1 MRRYIVNLFSC
12 LALSVA
18 GVMNLYGADGIIE
31 TRYYKLCPG
40 DVITIDKRQTRIDKD
55 TILYDTI
62 RVTDPSADSIYVY
75 VVNMYPRFEKVESR
89 ILEAG
94 TSFAWCDTTLSSGG
108 SYERV
113 YKTING
119 CDSIYRMHVTVE
131 ITRHFSICDGES
143 AEFNGHKYTD
153 AGTYQ
158 DVYNADTTYKII
170 VAKHPTQLY
179 QQTGILDTRNPYLWQ
194 YRDNGEVKTD
204 TIRTAGVYE
213 HQTQNPVTG
222 CNDIWRLILS
232 EDETSYHFIERETIC
247 EDQPYSWHGKAK
259 LNEQGVGQTI
269 HYFDRYKTTSGYDSI
284 YELILTVQP
293 VQRRTQ
299 TIAFCGSIDWKGNT
313 YTTSTVLTDT
323 LHSVLYGCDSIITTL
338 LAKGIPF
345 HYHDTAT
352 ITPGSSLTWRGRT
365 ITTSGLYEDAYTSR
379 SGCDSIYSIGVG
391 LKETSPQANMHT
403 DRISICEGESY
414 PWREKNYREGGVFV
428 DTLFKAGSS
437 TEIDSLYILEL
448 TVNKSYYLTERV
460 GFASF
465 PQEYRGEVITGPGE
479 YTIPYT
485 TSTGCDSIYTVH
497 VDKEVLREI
506 TDMTIC
512 AGEIFTWRGVQRTVA
527 GQYKEVEKDDDGNVI
542 TEYILNLTI
551 LPKRETRITADICRG
566 SSYTFGDKTLT
577 ESGVYTYTYHEDGCD
592 SMVILSLNVL
602 NADTVTDVVPL
613 DPDHAYVWPRDHKTY
628 NEAGVYY
635 HYGTAANGCPLTEIL
650 ILTENHVDEVDTTAT
665 ICPSELPFEWHG
677 IRAFASGDYQKEE
690 IQPDGSY
697 VWYRAHLTVREIEH
711 VSKDFVV
718 CGDVNVSYNGK
729 TYTEAG
735 YFTDYLGCDTVVTIH
750 IKQLPIE
757 VYETNAS
764 LGGEH
769 GYRWVFMRDGEE
781 VDSIFYNPGTYEFAS
796 PNETT
801 GCNDLW
807 RLVLTQNE
815 TSYHF
820 VEERTI
826 CEGEDYSWR
835 GMGNLSSV
843 PGTSHY
849 FDEYQTRTG
858 KDSIYEL
865 VLTVTPVKRTIQT
878 KYFCGSIDWNGKSY
892 SESAV
897 VYDTI
902 ATTEGCYEIRRTNLE
917 KTREFYSIET
927 WSLVQGDSIQWH
939 GQTIYGDGVFYDHQK
954 TIHGC
959 DSTYEL
965 RVEAIAAPEHTNM
978 YIEQMSICHG
988 DTLRWRDKDIWTGG
1002 RYVDT
1007 VKTGAKDSIFI
1018 LNLNVWPSYKDIIT
1032 RHLYTCGNESF
1043 IRYQGQDYWQD
1054 TVLLDTLPT
1063 LHGCDSIVRVYLHFN
1078 TALYLTDTVE
1088 IADTAL
1094 PYTWHYRLGGDTRDT
1109 TLTQAGTYHHREKAE
1124 GGCYNRE
1131 ELVLIVYPTYLYED
1145 SITICE
1151 TELPYHWLGGPIEHR
1166 NDDLEHTVGT
1176 TKQYEYRYTSV
1187 NQTDSI
1193 YRLQLR
1199 IDPAPKDTVE
1209 IRFCEGEQIKIGDK
1223 IYVNIQSDSVYR
1235 DTLFVPN
1242 PNNGCDSIIY
1252 YDIYQYPS
1260 KKLVTTEV
1268 LHPNDTIVWRG
1279 DSITSP
1285 GWYNA
1290 KPDSTD
1296 AATGCPIT
1304 DQLHVIQDLRETR
1317 VICKIDTAEDTHPD
1331 KKYPFVWQSPS
1342 GKEPDTLRNTG
1353 IYTDTVF
1360 DASGTVTAFY
1370 SLDLTITQPYDTI
1383 VYVHGCKNQGAWWRD
1398 EIFYEDTLFV
1408 DRIAVE
1414 PFDPLSPCDSVFHV
1428 HVIIDTVYS
1437 IRIDTVLCEYQLPL
1451 IIGKVNPDTIWSEG
1465 NFQHKGD
1472 ITQCGCDSTI
1482 QGSLKIIPKLT
1493 RNDSTFVCESFF
1505 ANGGVVTLG
1514 DTVHPAF
1521 IDNDGGKWKG
1531 TWEGKW
1537 TGVHYSEDTI
1547 VWDCDSNYHHHII
1560 MRPSQKVP
1568 FDTTYYMCDGDS
1580 VQLFWPKTQWV
1591 KHDTVYFD
1599 TVPMGYDWTDANHGY
1614 SYHRK
1619 DYLCD
1624 SIVRWTVKF
1633 VHPEQ
1638 KDTTAHILLGD
1649 SIWWGGAWRYYTG
1662 VYDSIGPAKEKNS
1675 DSVPCQLTYTMHLI
1689 ADSMYYF
1696 RDTVDICSPANKT
1709 HNHIWNTGYRS
1720 EFNVPKTDT
1729 TFHVVDSLV
1738 TYDRRDSIYDLFVQ
1752 FRLIPTTHLY
1762 DTICEGDSLRF
1773 DIHRGTSTIER
1784 HLATAGIYYDTV
1796 PGTNICDSV
1805 LIMHLYVHNRIPN
1818 SYREVLISDRE
1829 APYYW
1834 SHTWKTNGADTTYT
1848 DTLRASGEYR
1858 YLMPSIHGCDSI
1870 DSLSL
1875 TIHQTHVFRDT
1886 IDICA
1891 PVNKTMQHQW
1901 TTGYQQTYTTPLADD
1916 TAYYADTLETRIKY
1930 DSIYVLCVN
1939 FHQNYF
1945 TELKDTV
1952 CEGDSLRF
1960 DLHRGTSTV
1969 ERWIST
1975 RGLYYDTIE
1984 TRFGCDS
1991 ILQLRLFVRDRNEVT
2006 HRTVHIP
2013 DTAAPYLWNHRWME
2027 HGLEKTHTDTLRA
2040 PGEYRFLMPDIHG
2053 CDSIDSLSLYI
2064 HNTYLIHEDTI
2075 IICSSETPF
2084 TWQNRN
2090 DITNTCDLVYN
2101 ALTTE
2106 GYDSIR
2112 TVHIEVLPVVRGAIL
2127 IDTICEGDSVRFGLT
2142 RQNTPRY
2149 LNESGVYYDT
2159 LTSHRYGCDSIVELR
2174 LNVYPH
2180 TLAHRT
2186 VNVSIAEMPYVW
2198 PHVQGG
2204 DTIARDTL
2212 QAAGEY
2218 AYYFISRFG
2227 CDSVDSLSLHVHQTY
2242 LYRDSIRICASET
2255 PYEWEGIKDIYT
2267 TDEYTKYL
2275 QTHDGYDSILVRYIE
2290 VLPVLKGTIL
2300 HDTICEGDSLRF
2312 GLTTMNQPRFLTT
2325 SGVYFDTMPSH
2336 QYGCDSIIELRLNV
2350 FPNHRHHSVIDIADT
2365 ELPYA
2370 WTHTQGGTII
2380 ATTTLDGG
2388 GEYSYHFTTR
2398 FGCDSVD
2405 SLSLRVH
2412 QTYLYRDS
2420 VRICASETPYE
2431 WEGIKDIYTTGE
2443 YTKYLQTHDGYDSI
2457 RVRYIEVLPVLKGT
2471 ILHDTICEGDSLR
2484 FGLTTMNQPRFLT
2497 TSGVYFDTM
2506 PSHQY
2511 GCDSIIEL
2519 RLNVF
2524 PNHRHHSVID
2534 IADTELPYAWT
2545 HTQGGTIIATTTLD
2559 GGGEYSYHFTTRFGC
2574 DSIDS
2579 LSLRVH
2585 TTYDIREDTIDLC
2598 SDATPFTWCDQSNI
2612 VRTGDYTYYGQ
2623 TTEGYD
2629 SVRHVHIN
2637 VWPVQYTTIRH
2648 TMCEGSTHIF
2658 GSKQIYLTEGGTYT
2672 DTLTTAHGCDSIV
2685 TLILT
2690 VNPPYFNTRTEHI
2703 IEGNSITWYGETYTE
2718 SGTYTHYAKTQGGCD
2733 STSILQLVVH
2743 PKVDTVVTVCT
2754 SELPYIWINKW
2765 TGLSTPL
2772 YAAGVYR
2779 NDTSFDA
2786 NGERLYYGLQ
2796 LIVNQP
2802 TDTTIYR
2809 SICADDGYDFNGVL
2823 LREAGEYRDT
2833 LKNASGCD
2841 SIIILHL
2848 NVLPKYYNTVE
2859 RTIYEGESV
2868 EFEGKTY
2875 SKAGAYPVRYPSSF
2889 GCDSIIELR
2898 LTVNR
2903 LFDDSVSVCSNELPY
2918 IWKNKSIYESGVY
2931 RDTVYD
2937 SEGKRSVTGIRVT
2950 VLPTTR
2956 LEEPIIVS
2964 ICEGTEYRFGLTR
2977 DNQPRYLTASGTY
2990 YDTLTAANGCDSI
3003 VSLVLQVQPVQ
3014 SQTDYKTIFAG
3025 DSVEFYGQWYKESG
3039 HYEHKTLNALG
3050 CEDVHTLILTVLQS
3064 FNVDTTAYVC
3074 QNDLPFVWR
3083 NYEYSESGD
3092 YKLPIS
3098 WTDSSRVTMTLH
3110 LQVNETFY
3118 GERNVAICEGDV
3130 FTFNGREYKSNGE
3143 FFDTIPSQ
3151 TGCDSIIKYVISVHP
3166 VYDHTFEK
3174 HISDKEPYIFH
3185 DRELTNTGVYE
3196 WTGKSVSGC
3205 DSLEHLILTVHP
3217 SYFFSDTVD
3226 LCQSDSLNLPY
3237 EWHGYSITTSGKY
3250 TDSILTAYG
3259 FDSVYQLIINIHPSY
3274 FMKEQYEIGEGET
3287 LKIHGRDIS
3296 NPAVYYDTLRTI
3308 HGCDSI
3314 YHIVVNHKRTREFT
3328 WNKVICQGEYYD
3340 FFGRKLTHTGKYSY
3354 TSQYKDSIVTL
3365 YLTVDPISI
3374 TEERIVVTSKQIP
3387 YIHAGKIYEQGG
3399 VYTDTMINH
3408 LGCDSIHR
3416 LVLVVTDRYSEWNP
3430 IPLCPGSE
3438 IKIDGQVI
3446 TEAGLYT
3453 FTRRSRVT
3461 GELDSIYRVEVY
3473 DAPAYDMPPE
3483 VRTICDGDTLFIGGK
3498 AITRAGHYD
3507 FALKTTEGCDSLLHL
3522 DLTVN
3527 PSYRYYT
3534 DVTIRDYESYTW
3546 MGKSY
3551 NEEGSY
3557 DRTWPTIQ
3565 DCDSTYTLR
3574 LKVIPTQRFITVD
3587 TICEGQT
3594 FTWRGKDYKTDGY
3607 YTDTIYRPET
3617 FYSAIY
3623 TLQLAVMHPTYITN
3637 ASVSDICGDDESFD
3651 ISFTYTGARPTTYSI
3666 YFDQLAKNE
3675 GFEDVINKPFLGEDR
3690 VARAP
3695 VPTKKDVVYMDH
3707 TAYVRPNKYGMRLV
3721 LDNGV
3726 CGMSQS
3732 DSLVVLVKYPSWI
3745 IEQNWNDVV
3754 APLKKEYNGGY
3765 EFSQMDWYI
3774 NGSIQPNNS
3783 LGYLHS
3789 NRLKDGDEI
3798 VMIATRKGDNYSIP
3812 TCPLIISIN
3821 NNSSYD
3827 EPILVYPTRAPRF
3840 AARITIDAP
3849 QGGEYTIYSS
3859 TGMIISS
3866 GKLEEG
3872 AMQVNLPPT
3881 CGMYFVR
3888 TTHGEKSDTHKVV
3901 IY

>member
-1 MRRYIVNLFSC
+1 
-12 LALSVA
+12 
-18 GVMNLYGADGIIE
+18 
-31 TRYYKLCPG
+31 
-40 DVITIDKRQTRIDKD
+40 
-55 TILYDTI
+55 
-62 RVTDPSADSIYVY
+62 
-75 VVNMYPRFEKVESR
+75 
-89 ILEAG
+89 
-94 TSFAWCDTTLSSGG
+94 
-108 SYERV
+108 
-113 YKTING
+113 
-119 CDSIYRMHVTVE
+119 
-131 ITRHFSICDGES
+131 
-143 AEFNGHKYTD
+143 
-153 AGTYQ
+153 
-158 DVYNADTTYKII
+158 
-170 VAKHPTQLY
+170 
-179 QQTGILDTRNPYLWQ
+179 
-194 YRDNGEVKTD
+194 
-204 TIRTAGVYE
+204 
-213 HQTQNPVTG
+213 
-222 CNDIWRLILS
+222 
-232 EDETSYHFIERETIC
+232 
-247 EDQPYSWHGKAK
+247 
-259 LNEQGVGQTI
+259 
-269 HYFDRYKTTSGYDSI
+269 
-284 YELILTVQP
+284 
-293 VQRRTQ
+293 
-299 TIAFCGSIDWKGNT
+299 
-313 YTTSTVLTDT
+313 
-323 LHSVLYGCDSIITTL
+323 
-338 LAKGIPF
+338 
-345 HYHDTAT
+345 
-352 ITPGSSLTWRGRT
+352 
-365 ITTSGLYEDAYTSR
+365 
-379 SGCDSIYSIGVG
+379 
-391 LKETSPQANMHT
+391 
-403 DRISICEGESY
+403 
-414 PWREKNYREGGVFV
+414 
-428 DTLFKAGSS
+428 
-437 TEIDSLYILEL
+437 
-448 TVNKSYYLTERV
+448 
-460 GFASF
+460 
-465 PQEYRGEVITGPGE
+465 
-479 YTIPYT
+479 
-485 TSTGCDSIYTVH
+485 
-497 VDKEVLREI
+497 
-506 TDMTIC
+506 
-512 AGEIFTWRGVQRTVA
+512 
-527 GQYKEVEKDDDGNVI
+527 
-542 TEYILNLTI
+542 
-551 LPKRETRITADICRG
+551 
-566 SSYTFGDKTLT
+566 
-577 ESGVYTYTYHEDGCD
+577 
-592 SMVILSLNVL
+592 
-602 NADTVTDVVPL
+602 
-613 DPDHAYVWPRDHKTY
+613 
-628 NEAGVYY
+628 
-635 HYGTAANGCPLTEIL
+635 
-650 ILTENHVDEVDTTAT
+650 
-665 ICPSELPFEWHG
+665 
-677 IRAFASGDYQKEE
+677 
-690 IQPDGSY
+690 
-697 VWYRAHLTVREIEH
+697 
-711 VSKDFVV
+711 
-718 CGDVNVSYNGK
+718 
-729 TYTEAG
+729 
-735 YFTDYLGCDTVVTIH
+735 
-750 IKQLPIE
+750 
-757 VYETNAS
+757 
-764 LGGEH
+764 
-769 GYRWVFMRDGEE
+769 
-781 VDSIFYNPGTYEFAS
+781 
-796 PNETT
+796 
-801 GCNDLW
+801 
-807 RLVLTQNE
+807 
-815 TSYHF
+815 
-820 VEERTI
+820 
-826 CEGEDYSWR
+826 
-835 GMGNLSSV
+835 
-843 PGTSHY
+843 
-849 FDEYQTRTG
+849 
-858 KDSIYEL
+858 
-865 VLTVTPVKRTIQT
+865 
-878 KYFCGSIDWNGKSY
+878 
-892 SESAV
+892 
-897 VYDTI
+897 
-902 ATTEGCYEIRRTNLE
+902 
-917 KTREFYSIET
+917 
-927 WSLVQGDSIQWH
+927 
-939 GQTIYGDGVFYDHQK
+939 
-954 TIHGC
+954 
-959 DSTYEL
+959 
-965 RVEAIAAPEHTNM
+965 
-978 YIEQMSICHG
+978 
-988 DTLRWRDKDIWTGG
+988 
-1002 RYVDT
+1002 
-1007 VKTGAKDSIFI
+1007 
-1018 LNLNVWPSYKDIIT
+1018 
-1032 RHLYTCGNESF
+1032 
-1043 IRYQGQDYWQD
+1043 
-1054 TVLLDTLPT
+1054 
-1063 LHGCDSIVRVYLHFN
+1063 
-1078 TALYLTDTVE
+1078 
-1088 IADTAL
+1088 
-1094 PYTWHYRLGGDTRDT
+1094 
-1109 TLTQAGTYHHREKAE
+1109 
-1124 GGCYNRE
+1124 
-1131 ELVLIVYPTYLYED
+1131 
-1145 SITICE
+1145 
-1151 TELPYHWLGGPIEHR
+1151 
-1166 NDDLEHTVGT
+1166 
-1176 TKQYEYRYTSV
+1176 
-1187 NQTDSI
+1187 
-1193 YRLQLR
+1193 
-1199 IDPAPKDTVE
+1199 
-1209 IRFCEGEQIKIGDK
+1209 
-1223 IYVNIQSDSVYR
+1223 
-1235 DTLFVPN
+1235 
-1242 PNNGCDSIIY
+1242 
-1252 YDIYQYPS
+1252 
-1260 KKLVTTEV
+1260 
-1268 LHPNDTIVWRG
+1268 
-1279 DSITSP
+1279 
-1285 GWYNA
+1285 
-1290 KPDSTD
+1290 
-1296 AATGCPIT
+1296 
-1304 DQLHVIQDLRETR
+1304 
-1317 VICKIDTAEDTHPD
+1317 
-1331 KKYPFVWQSPS
+1331 
-1342 GKEPDTLRNTG
+1342 
-1353 IYTDTVF
+1353 
-1360 DASGTVTAFY
+1360 
-1370 SLDLTITQPYDTI
+1370 
-1383 VYVHGCKNQGAWWRD
+1383 
-1398 EIFYEDTLFV
+1398 
-1408 DRIAVE
+1408 
-1414 PFDPLSPCDSVFHV
+1414 
-1428 HVIIDTVYS
+1428 
-1437 IRIDTVLCEYQLPL
+1437 
-1451 IIGKVNPDTIWSEG
+1451 
-1465 NFQHKGD
+1465 
-1472 ITQCGCDSTI
+1472 
-1482 QGSLKIIPKLT
+1482 
-1493 RNDSTFVCESFF
+1493 
-1505 ANGGVVTLG
+1505 
-1514 DTVHPAF
+1514 
-1521 IDNDGGKWKG
+1521 
-1531 TWEGKW
+1531 
-1537 TGVHYSEDTI
+1537 
-1547 VWDCDSNYHHHII
+1547 
-1560 MRPSQKVP
+1560 
-1568 FDTTYYMCDGDS
+1568 
-1580 VQLFWPKTQWV
+1580 
-1591 KHDTVYFD
+1591 
-1599 TVPMGYDWTDANHGY
+1599 
-1614 SYHRK
+1614 
-1619 DYLCD
+1619 
-1624 SIVRWTVKF
+1624 
-1633 VHPEQ
+1633 
-1638 KDTTAHILLGD
+1638 
-1649 SIWWGGAWRYYTG
+1649 
-1662 VYDSIGPAKEKNS
+1662 
-1675 DSVPCQLTYTMHLI
+1675 
-1689 ADSMYYF
+1689 
-1696 RDTVDICSPANKT
+1696 
-1709 HNHIWNTGYRS
+1709 
-1720 EFNVPKTDT
+1720 
-1729 TFHVVDSLV
+1729 
-1738 TYDRRDSIYDLFVQ
+1738 
-1752 FRLIPTTHLY
+1752 
-1762 DTICEGDSLRF
+1762 
-1773 DIHRGTSTIER
+1773 
-1784 HLATAGIYYDTV
+1784 
-1796 PGTNICDSV
+1796 
-1805 LIMHLYVHNRIPN
+1805 
-1818 SYREVLISDRE
+1818 
-1829 APYYW
+1829 
-1834 SHTWKTNGADTTYT
+1834 
-1848 DTLRASGEYR
+1848 
-1858 YLMPSIHGCDSI
+1858 
-1870 DSLSL
+1870 
-1875 TIHQTHVFRDT
+1875 
-1886 IDICA
+1886 
-1891 PVNKTMQHQW
+1891 
-1901 TTGYQQTYTTPLADD
+1901 
-1916 TAYYADTLETRIKY
+1916 
-1930 DSIYVLCVN
+1930 
-1939 FHQNYF
+1939 
-1945 TELKDTV
+1945 
-1952 CEGDSLRF
+1952 
-1960 DLHRGTSTV
+1960 
-1969 ERWIST
+1969 
-1975 RGLYYDTIE
+1975 
-1984 TRFGCDS
+1984 
-1991 ILQLRLFVRDRNEVT
+1991 
-2006 HRTVHIP
+2006 
-2013 DTAAPYLWNHRWME
+2013 
-2027 HGLEKTHTDTLRA
+2027 
-2040 PGEYRFLMPDIHG
+2040 
-2053 CDSIDSLSLYI
+2053 
-2064 HNTYLIHEDTI
+2064 
-2075 IICSSETPF
+2075 
-2084 TWQNRN
+2084 
-2090 DITNTCDLVYN
+2090 
-2101 ALTTE
+2101 
-2106 GYDSIR
+2106 
-2112 TVHIEVLPVVRGAIL
+2112 
-2127 IDTICEGDSVRFGLT
+2127 
-2142 RQNTPRY
+2142 
-2149 LNESGVYYDT
+2149 
-2159 LTSHRYGCDSIVELR
+2159 
-2174 LNVYPH
+2174 
-2180 TLAHRT
+2180 
-2186 VNVSIAEMPYVW
+2186 
-2198 PHVQGG
+2198 
-2204 DTIARDTL
+2204 
-2212 QAAGEY
+2212 
-2218 AYYFISRFG
+2218 
-2227 CDSVDSLSLHVHQTY
+2227 
-2242 LYRDSIRICASET
+2242 
-2255 PYEWEGIKDIYT
+2255 
-2267 TDEYTKYL
+2267 
-2275 QTHDGYDSILVRYIE
+2275 
-2290 VLPVLKGTIL
+2290 
-2300 HDTICEGDSLRF
+2300 
-2312 GLTTMNQPRFLTT
+2312 
-2325 SGVYFDTMPSH
+2325 
-2336 QYGCDSIIELRLNV
+2336 
-2350 FPNHRHHSVIDIADT
+2350 
-2365 ELPYA
+2365 
-2370 WTHTQGGTII
+2370 
-2380 ATTTLDGG
+2380 
-2388 GEYSYHFTTR
+2388 
-2398 FGCDSVD
+2398 
-2405 SLSLRVH
+2405 
-2412 QTYLYRDS
+2412 
-2420 VRICASETPYE
+2420 
-2431 WEGIKDIYTTGE
+2431 
-2443 YTKYLQTHDGYDSI
+2443 
-2457 RVRYIEVLPVLKGT
+2457 
-2471 ILHDTICEGDSLR
+2471 
-2484 FGLTTMNQPRFLT
+2484 
-2497 TSGVYFDTM
+2497 
-2506 PSHQY
+2506 
-2511 GCDSIIEL
+2511 
-2519 RLNVF
+2519 
-2524 PNHRHHSVID
+2524 
-2534 IADTELPYAWT
+2534 
-2545 HTQGGTIIATTTLD
+2545 LD

-2598 SDATPFTWCDQSNI
+2598 SDATPFTWCDQNNI

-2658 GSKQIYLTEGGTYT
+2658 GSKQIQLTEGGTYT

-2950 VLPTTR
+2950 VLPTAR

-3695 VPTKKDVVYMDH
+3695 VPTKKDVVYLDH